1 MLTQHSHVHW
11 DGPWSRTDHSPE
23 RESGGEVIALLG
35 GSQMT
40 LEVRVAKSR
49 RVHGAEGFGHD
60 GGMAVL
66 HLLDSP

>member
-1 MLTQHSHVHW
+1 MVE
-11 DGPWSRTDHSPE
+11 DRPFPRE

-40 LEVRVAKSR
+40 LEVRVAKNSR
-49 RVHGAEGFGHD
+49 IHGTEGFGHD
-60 GGMAVL
+60 VGVAVL